1 MFKVIIN
8 LPNRKEIFP
17 YDSEMGAIYFATL
30 IKERAYR
37 HQEHC
42 PSVDVMDNE
51 TGEIVFQIPE
61 IFPCEYYHGRE
72 FSKVRRQ
79 GDSPCRTC
87 PNHNCGIRGD
97 EGEPW

>member
-1 MFKVIIN
+1 MFKVIVN
-8 LPNRKEIFP
+8 LPARKEIFP

-30 IKERAYR
+30 VKERAYR

-42 PSVDVMDNE
+42 PSVDVMDGE

-72 FSKVRRQ
+72 FSKACRR
-79 GDSPCRTC
+79 GDGPCRTC
-87 PNHNCGIRGD
+87 PNQNCGIRGD

>member
-1 MFKVIIN
+1 MFKVIVN

-30 IKERAYR
+30 VKERAYR
-37 HQEHC
+37 YQQHC

-72 FSKVRRQ
+72 FSKVRRH

-97 EGEPW
+97 GEPW